1 MFFSLSTPKVRQLEC
16 EGVPVAFLRVA
27 GKVAL
32 GDDMFG
38 QEPAQPGAKRAE
50 VTHDR
55 ETKRSGRSK
64 RPSLCTSKFC
74 ASTEK
79 PFRSY
84 FGIGAFNHPATLPST
99 DGIRWSRFP
108 KRPAHLVSKGDSDT
122 VANGL
127 LTEAAHLQAIKDNLV
142 STEAVAMFKANVLKE
157 LIDADGLCR
166 NMVMRRSTPW
176 CRVQFRLDNVNLLLY
191 TS

>member
-1 MFFSLSTPKVRQLEC
+1 MFFSLSAPKVRQLEC
-16 EGVPVAFLRVA
+16 ESPPVALLRVA
-27 GKVAL
+27 GEVAL

-38 QEPAQPGAKRAE
+38 QEPTQPGAKRAE

-55 ETKRSGRSK
+55 ETKRCGRSK
-64 RPSLCTSKFC
+64 RPSLCTSKVC

-99 DGIRWSRFP
+99 DSNRWGRFP
-108 KRPAHLVSKGDSDT
+108 KRSAHLVSKGGSGT
-122 VANGL
+122 VANDL
-127 LTEAAHLQAIKDNLV
+127 LTEAAHLQAIKDDLL
-142 STEAVAMFKANVLKE
+142 STEAVAMFKTDVLEE
-157 LIDADGLCR
+157 LIDADGLSR

-176 CRVQFRLDNVNLLLY
+176 CHVQYRFSTGL
-191 TS
+191 TM